1 MRPRTTPSRLRM
13 RLRMRARIDKLA
25 PALKLTR
32 SNFNLC
38 IIIYVQRILAIY
50 AMAAGGGGR
59 IKNVVSDA
67 EFQMELIAAGEQLVV
82 VDFFATW

>member
-1 MRPRTTPSRLRM
+1 M
-13 RLRMRARIDKLA
+13 RLRIRARIDKLA

-32 SNFNLC
+32 LNFNLC
-38 IIIYVQRILAIY
+38 INIRVLATY

-59 IKNVVSDA
+59 MKNVVSDA